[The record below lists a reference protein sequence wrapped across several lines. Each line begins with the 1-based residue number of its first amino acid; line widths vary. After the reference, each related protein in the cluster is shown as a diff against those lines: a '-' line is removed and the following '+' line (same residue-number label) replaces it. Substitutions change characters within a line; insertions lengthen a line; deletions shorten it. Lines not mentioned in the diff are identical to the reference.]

1 MNWLEKAIVES
12 YKQLKAEFDVQT
24 HSEVVQKISKLS
36 FNSFVEDAE
45 IRYIKNM
52 DGKYFD
58 AFAAN
63 LVLSLDVDA

>member
-12 YKQLKAEFDVQT
+12 YRLMKNQFDTET
-24 HSEVVQKISKLS
+24 HSEVVKKISKLG
-36 FNSFVEDAE
+36 FNSFVEDVE
-45 IRYIKNM
+45 IKYIKNM

-63 LVLSLDVDA
+63 LVAGLDVDS